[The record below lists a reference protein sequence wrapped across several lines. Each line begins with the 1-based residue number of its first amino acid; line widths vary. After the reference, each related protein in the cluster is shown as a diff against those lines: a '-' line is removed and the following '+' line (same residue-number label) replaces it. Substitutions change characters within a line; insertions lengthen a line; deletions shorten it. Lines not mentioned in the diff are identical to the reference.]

1 LTEIVESIT
10 KTRTNLAGVQ
20 PMKTNPKSSQPGTRD
35 SDANALIIVQL
46 QQRRNALKASEL
58 ATLLGVT
65 PQHVYKMAAQQD
77 IPSFRVGKSV
87 RFDPRQVAEWL
98 RRKMPQP
105 IHQVAEISIAV

>member
-1 LTEIVESIT
+1 
-10 KTRTNLAGVQ
+10 
-20 PMKTNPKSSQPGTRD
+20 MKTNPKSSQPGTRH

-58 ATLLGVT
+58 ASLLGVT

-87 RFDPRQVAEWL
+87 RFDPNQVADWL
-98 RRKMPQP
+98 RRKMPQ
-105 IHQVAEISIAV
+105 QVPQSQEIRVAI

>member
-1 LTEIVESIT
+1 
-10 KTRTNLAGVQ
+10 
-20 PMKTNPKSSQPGTRD
+20 MKTNPKSSQPGTRD

-77 IPSFRVGKSV
+77 IPSFRVGRSV

-98 RRKMPQP
+98 HRKMPQ
-105 IHQVAEISIAV
+105 QVPQSLEIRVAI